1 MPRPDFSTKLPD
13 EIREELNQR
22 IRKSNY
28 TSPGEHAEWLQS
40 LGYQASRSGLSRY
53 GRTLMKIDGQPS
65 IAREISARRASE
77 YGHLTPHERILVQL
91 GELKVREAE
100 LLKELAAIT
109 GGYGIELNV
118 NDAETVPESDL

>member
-1 MPRPDFSTKLPD
+1 
-13 EIREELNQR
+13 
-22 IRKSNY
+22 
-28 TSPGEHAEWLQS
+28 
-40 LGYQASRSGLSRY
+40 
-53 GRTLMKIDGQPS
+53 MKIDGQPS